1 MKTIEVAAAV
11 IVDSF
16 ENTTAVFATEKEDM
30 VSSRTMGIPRGK
42 IEVSETHTA
51 GINKRNSRRTYS
63 KNQSG

>member
-16 ENTTAVFATEKEDM
+16 ENTTEVFATERGYGG
-30 VSSRTMGIPRGK
+30 SSKDKGIPRGK
-42 IEVSETHTA
+42 IEVGEIATA

-63 KNQSG
+63 KN